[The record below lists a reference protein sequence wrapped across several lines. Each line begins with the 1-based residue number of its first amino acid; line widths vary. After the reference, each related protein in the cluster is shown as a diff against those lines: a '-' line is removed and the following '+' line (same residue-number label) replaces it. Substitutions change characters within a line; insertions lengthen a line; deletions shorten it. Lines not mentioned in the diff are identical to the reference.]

1 MDIILFGQDEKI
13 IQYNDGVFK
22 RFDINQSESR
32 INYGEVFVYFFEAL
46 IIHFRIE
53 LSITVIFVVLT
64 NQNEVF
70 TYFKKIYRSEQN

>member
-32 INYGEVFVYFFEAL
+32 INYGEVFIFFVAL
-46 IIHFRIE
+46 IIRFRIE
-53 LSITVIFVVLT
+53 LSFTVIFVVLT
-64 NQNEVF
+64 N
-70 TYFKKIYRSEQN
+70 